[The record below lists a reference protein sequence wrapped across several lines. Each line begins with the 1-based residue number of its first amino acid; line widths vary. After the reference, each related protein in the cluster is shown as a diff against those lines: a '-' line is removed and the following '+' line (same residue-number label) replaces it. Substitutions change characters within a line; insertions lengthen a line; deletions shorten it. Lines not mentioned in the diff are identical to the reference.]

1 MIVELPGGL
10 HLDTKSWVIELR
22 REFHRYPELSGQEVR
37 TSARVEEILKSLG
50 IETRRAARTGV
61 VGTLRGKAGG
71 KTIGLRADMDALEQ
85 EEKTGLPFA
94 SEHKGVMHACGHDAH
109 TAMLLGAA
117 RELAGQK
124 DSLKGT
130 VVFLFQPAEEGLGGA
145 RMMVEDGALQGV
157 DAVFGEHV
165 LAFPGAPA
173 GTVATGPG
181 PMLAGMA
188 MFKAIFKGKGGHG
201 AMPHLSVDT
210 VVPACHAITSME
222 SIVTK
227 EIDSAMRT
235 VISVGQVH
243 GGTRMNIIADET
255 WFDGS
260 VRFFAPEVAG
270 LVEEKMGRILRSTAE
285 AFRTSVDF
293 QYRKGVPPTVNDP
306 EMGALAVEVAKRVVG
321 AGKVMP
327 ISPVMGSEDFAYY
340 SERVPGVYVGLSASK
355 GDGKDYPNHHPQ
367 FDINEDMLEVGTT
380 LHVEFAKAFL
390 AR

>member
-1 MIVELPGGL
+1 M
-10 HLDTKSWVIELR
+10 DTKSWVIELR
-22 REFHRYPELSGQEVR
+22 REFHRHPELSGQEVR
-37 TSARVEEILKSLG
+37 TSARVEEILKSFG

-61 VGTLRGKAGG
+61 VGTLRGKPGG
-71 KTIGLRADMDALEQ
+71 RTIGLRADMDALEQ
-85 EEKTGLPFA
+85 EERTGLPFA
-94 SEHKGVMHACGHDAH
+94 SENKGVMHACGHDGH

-117 RELAGQK
+117 RELAAQK
-124 DSLKGT
+124 DSLQGT

-145 RMMVEDGALQGV
+145 RMMIEDGALEGV
-157 DAVFGEHV
+157 DAVFGEHL

-173 GTVATGPG
+173 GTVSTGPG

-188 MFKAIFKGKGGHG
+188 AFKATFKGKGGHG

-210 VVPACHAITSME
+210 IIPACHAITGIE

-227 EIDSAMRT
+227 EIDSALRT

-260 VRFFAPEVAG
+260 VRFFAPDVAG

-306 EMGALAVEVAKRVVG
+306 EMGALALQVAERVLG
-321 AGKVMP
+321 AGKVKP
-327 ISPVMGSEDFAYY
+327 VTPVMGSEDFAYLA
-340 SERVPGVYVGLSASK
+340 ERVPGVYVGLSASK
-355 GDGKDYPNHHPQ
+355 GDGRDYPNHHPQ
-367 FDINEDMLEVGTT
+367 FDINEDVLEVGTT

>member
-1 MIVELPGGL
+1 LIVELPGGL

>member
-1 MIVELPGGL
+1 M
-10 HLDTKSWVIELR
+10 DTKSWVIELR

>member
-1 MIVELPGGL
+1 
-10 HLDTKSWVIELR
+10 
-22 REFHRYPELSGQEVR
+22 
-37 TSARVEEILKSLG
+37 
-50 IETRRAARTGV
+50 
-61 VGTLRGKAGG
+61 
-71 KTIGLRADMDALEQ
+71 
-85 EEKTGLPFA
+85 
-94 SEHKGVMHACGHDAH
+94 
-109 TAMLLGAA
+109 
-117 RELAGQK
+117 
-124 DSLKGT
+124 
-130 VVFLFQPAEEGLGGA
+130 PAEEGLGGA

-165 LAFPGAPA
+165 LAFPGTPA

-188 MFKAIFKGKGGHG
+188 MFKATFKGKGGHG

-210 VVPACHAITSME
+210 IVPACHAITSME

-227 EIDSAMRT
+227 EIDSAMRA

-293 QYRKGVPPTVNDP
+293 QYRKGVPPTVNDQ
-306 EMGALAVEVAKRVVG
+306 EMGVLAVEVAKRVVG

-327 ISPVMGSEDFAYY
+327 VSPVMGSVDFAYY

-367 FDINEDMLEVGTT
+367 FDINEDMLEVGTR
-380 LHVEFAKAFL
+380 LHVEFAKAYL